1 MKHSGNLTVTTP
13 SDREIAMSRVFNAP
27 RNLVFD
33 AYTKPEL
40 VTRWLGVFGGWSFRT
55 CEIDLE
61 VGGSYRYLWD
71 GPDGA
76 TLGIR
81 GRFLEIAP
89 NERIVCTER
98 FDPPFDVGE
107 AMDTVT
113 FVEHAATT
121 TLTIHVLSP
130 SKEVRDEILRSGMTE
145 GVTAGFD
152 TLDGVLAGVLA
163 QLAHQVRT

>member
-13 SDREIAMSRVFNAP
+13 SDREIAMSRVFDAP

-40 VTRWLGVFGGWSFRT
+40 VRRWLGVFGGWTFEE
-55 CEIDLE
+55 CEIDLT
-61 VGGSYRYLWD
+61 VGGKYRYRWN
-71 GPDGA
+71 GPEGA

-81 GRFLEIAP
+81 GTFMEIER

-98 FDPPFDVGE
+98 FDPPFDQGE
-107 AMDTVT
+107 ALDTVT
-113 FVEHAATT
+113 FVERDGKT

-130 SKEVRDEILRSGMTE
+130 SKQVRDAMLKSGMAD

-152 TLDGVLAGVLA
+152 TLSEILAS
-163 QLAHQVRT
+163 QLATVRR

>member
-1 MKHSGNLTVTTP
+1 MKISHSGTLTVTTP
-13 SDREIAMSRVFNAP
+13 SDREIAMSRVFDAP

-40 VTRWLGVFGGWSFRT
+40 VTRWLGVFGGWTFRI
-55 CEIDLE
+55 CEIDLG
-61 VGGSYRYLWD
+61 VGGKYRYLWD
-71 GPDGA
+71 GPKGE

-81 GRFLEIAP
+81 GSFIEIVR

-98 FDPPFDVGE
+98 FDPPFDMGE

-113 FVEHAATT
+113 FVEHGGKT

-130 SKEVRDEILRSGMTE
+130 SKEVRDGMLKSGMTD

-152 TLDGVLAGVLA
+152 TLDGVLAELKRVG
-163 QLAHQVRT
+163 

>member
-1 MKHSGNLTVTTP
+1 MKNSGNLTVTTP
-13 SDREIAMSRVFNAP
+13 TDREIAMSRVFDAP

-40 VTRWLGVFGGWSFRT
+40 VRRWLGVFGGWTFRV

-61 VGGSYRYLWD
+61 VGAKYRYLWD

-81 GRFLEIAP
+81 GTFVEIAR

-98 FDPPFDVGE
+98 FDPPFDQGE
-107 AMDTVT
+107 ALDTVT
-113 FVEHAATT
+113 FVERAGKT
-121 TLTIHVLSP
+121 TLTIVVLSP
-130 SKEVRDEILRSGMTE
+130 SKEVRDAMLKTGMAD
-145 GVTAGFD
+145 GVTASFD
-152 TLDGVLAGVLA
+152 NMAAILAE
-163 QLAHQVRT
+163 QTITKSE

>member
-33 AYTKPEL
+33 AYTRPEL
-40 VTRWLGVFGGWSFRT
+40 VTRWLGVFGGWSFRV
-55 CEIDLE
+55 CEIDLKP
-61 VGGSYRYLWD
+61 GGTYRYLWD

-81 GRFLEIAP
+81 GTFLEIVP
-89 NERIVCTER
+89 NERIVCTEQ
-98 FDPPFDVGE
+98 FDAPFDAGE
-107 AMDTVT
+107 ALDTVT
-113 FVEHAATT
+113 FVERDGRT

-130 SKEVRDEILRSGMTE
+130 SKDVRDAMLKSGMTD

-152 TLDGVLAGVLA
+152 TLQGILDELTTPVSK
-163 QLAHQVRT
+163 